1 MNEQVAKKLA
11 GATPP
16 QPHLDKLQSRVVA
29 VSYKLRGE
37 PIVRLENGQVWEGL
51 EGSKPIE
58 IKVGEVVTIW
68 PGLFGSYRLEA
79 RTVVTPVTRVR

>member
-1 MNEQVAKKLA
+1 MNEELARKLE
-11 GATPP
+11 GTPP
-16 QPHLDKLQSRVVA
+16 QPHLDKMQARVAA

-51 EGSKPIE
+51 EGSKHIE

-79 RTVVTPVTRVR
+79 RTVITPVTRVR

>member
-1 MNEQVAKKLA
+1 MNEQLAKKLE
-11 GATPP
+11 GTTPP
-16 QPHLDKLQSRVVA
+16 QAHLDKLQSRVVA

-51 EGSKPIE
+51 ESSKHIE

-68 PGLFGSYRLEA
+68 PGLFGAYRLEA
-79 RTVVTPVTRVR
+79 RSVVTPVTRVR